1 MGRAKGVVLL
11 PPSPLTC
18 IIPCMLLF
26 SPLPSLLVTQGDKW
40 GKESN
45 TVAVFIETFLI
56 PAPPPPHR
64 PSVTLAKFFYSPH
77 RLFPQQRL
85 PLAIDK

>member
-26 SPLPSLLVTQGDKW
+26 SPLPSLLVTQGDPW

-56 PAPPPPHR
+56 PGGGGGPTDLQSHWPNFFIAP
-64 PSVTLAKFFYSPH
+64 
-77 RLFPQQRL
+77 
-85 PLAIDK
+85 IDYFLSRGSR

>member
-18 IIPCMLLF
+18 IIPCMLL
-26 SPLPSLLVTQGDKW
+26 
-40 GKESN
+40 N

-56 PAPPPPHR
+56 PAPTPR
-64 PSVTLAKFFYSPH
+64 P
-77 RLFPQQRL
+77 
-85 PLAIDK
+85 